1 MNITLRKIEERD
13 QNAGDTAKE
22 TATQLTSNSC
32 IWVNADNWKDWK
44 GNMNLVKVH
53 YIIVVVSWEILDSLG
68 KGSILINISPRIII
82 YFDKTV
88 FFFTLKPHK
97 RGKIGRNYVMFLISL
112 ESNLPCNNTSYD
124 KCAYLK
130 TGTWLLCMQNNSEA
144 VHLCKSFKQVINQ
157 SIMNYIE
164 ALQLT
169 EGLILIAVNIPW
181 YFNVSTKA
189 LIMPWSNLHLMRC
202 CIINQKDTQ
211 RHKLIKLFKLI
222 RYYRY
227 LQEFKQYQRAYY
239 FGVIY
244 IHMSRGIWNT
254 LQLMNSSTKCI
265 QLFRSCH
272 SN

>member
-1 MNITLRKIEERD
+1 MGQCWQLKGLKGQHESSESTLYNCCGELRHIRFPC
-13 QNAGDTAKE
+13 
-22 TATQLTSNSC
+22 L
-32 IWVNADNWKDWK
+32 
-44 GNMNLVKVH
+44 
-53 YIIVVVSWEILDSLG
+53 LDSLG